1 MADDHLQTPLT
12 DVGETDLQTI
22 LTHSIPSGH
31 STVGGDAS
39 ASTSIARPLHLRN
52 YRPNR
57 AAKRAAKRAENAG
70 GLPRTSKKV
79 RSSNKANRLMP
90 DPEKNEPAFLLHFDE
105 YFRVTGPNA
114 ERFGQ
119 YVGQKSRQYMDF
131 PLYKNWGPDHER
143 SFDKFFLQA
152 QKDYEFLPVDRYCP
166 LNIPAIHRGVKI
178 KMQERV
184 RGNRNQVKKECYELW
199 LETPQEKREDLFKT
213 EVFEG
218 IDKRWWDDLC
228 KLFSSNRKQAEAKRN
243 KDNRESKKRG

>member
-22 LTHSIPSGH
+22 PTHSIPSGH
-31 STVGGDAS
+31 STGDAS
-39 ASTSIARPLHLRN
+39 ASTSIAHPLYLRN

-57 AAKRAAKRAENAG
+57 AAKRAKKRAENAG

-79 RSSNKANRLMP
+79 RSTNKANRLMP
-90 DPEKNEPAFLLHFDE
+90 DPEKNEPAILLYFDK

-119 YVGQKSRQYMDF
+119 YVGQKRCQYMDF

-152 QKDYEFLPVDRYCP
+152 QKDYEFLPVDPFCP
-166 LNIPAIHRGVKI
+166 LNIPAIHRGLKI
-178 KMQERV
+178 KIQERV
-184 RGNRNQVKKECYELW
+184 RGNRN
-199 LETPQEKREDLFKT
+199 
-213 EVFEG
+213 
-218 IDKRWWDDLC
+218 
-228 KLFSSNRKQAEAKRN
+228 QAEAKRN
-243 KDNRESKKRG
+243 KDNRESKKRGRATYTGGSRSMVRAKERVDYKREDGVFVKGLKHGFIHAYIY